1 MKNILILVLT
11 ALLLFAISAALSL
24 WLQQS
29 SATAT
34 ASQTE
39 KEKSTKKNG
48 HKSDEETTRPPAS
61 KSEPIPSVSPPSAT
75 DLTAAMTVLR
85 EREVQL
91 ERRAQQVQI
100 VLQDLQEQ
108 RERFD
113 ELVRQ
118 VAQEVKAVTK
128 SLDQLAALESQAKKK
143 QDTDEFDRKNI
154 DRLAAMFDSMDGEAA
169 APIIKQMADSG
180 RMELA
185 ARILAQMK
193 ERNAARLLAELS
205 DNALAVQLVERVR
218 ALKYPKSAGGGLPAG
233 GAGAPLPREAGGV
246 TPAGGATPR
255 VP

>member
-1 MKNILILVLT
+1 LAAAWT
-11 ALLLFAISAALSL
+11 A
-24 WLQQS
+24 
-29 SATAT
+29 
-34 ASQTE
+34 
-39 KEKSTKKNG
+39 
-48 HKSDEETTRPPAS
+48 
-61 KSEPIPSVSPPSAT
+61 
-75 DLTAAMTVLR
+75 LR
-85 EREVQL
+85 EREAQV

-143 QDTDEFDRKNI
+143 QETDEFDRKNI

-193 ERNAARLLAELS
+193 ERNAARILAELS

-218 ALKYPKSAGGGLPAG
+218 ALKYPNGAPGGGVTAG
-233 GAGAPLPREAGGV
+233 GAGAPLPREAGGI
-246 TPAGGATPR
+246 TPAGGTPPR

>member
-1 MKNILILVLT
+1 MKNIVILVLT

-34 ASQTE
+34 ASQNE
-39 KEKSTKKNG
+39 KDKTAKKNAN
-48 HKSDEETTRPPAS
+48 KSEEETTRPPTS
-61 KSEPIPSVSPPSAT
+61 KSEPSPTS
-75 DLTAAMTVLR
+75 DLAAAMAALR
-85 EREVQL
+85 EREAQV
-91 ERRAQQVQI
+91 ERRAQQMQI

-128 SLDQLAALESQAKKK
+128 SLDQLAALENQVKKK
-143 QDTDEFDRKNI
+143 QETDEFDRKNI
-154 DRLAAMFDSMDGEAA
+154 DRLATMFDSMDGPAA

-180 RMELA
+180 RLELA

-193 ERNAARLLAELS
+193 ERNAARVLAELN
-205 DNALAVQLVERVR
+205 DHALAVQLVERVR
-218 ALKYPKSAGGGLPAG
+218 ALKYPNGNPGGGIPTA
-233 GAGAPLPREAGGV
+233 GAGAPLPREAEGV
-246 TPAGGATPR
+246 TPAGGTPPR